1 MWSQKALE
9 HQGDSNFSSSMGEY
23 GPFLLRDL
31 FILQVVR
38 LVFTYNF
45 SNCNFKAISNIY
57 SETIFPDL
65 REYLNGS
72 LFDQIELCE
81 NLTDC
86 LTKIEYHTLNPI
98 PGCPSL
104 PEKTFALKTKGTLT
118 KHCSG
123 YTETQRNNTLDMKQD
138 IKSICLNQT
147 SQIQWLW
154 FSLAQTPEY

>member
-1 MWSQKALE
+1 V
-9 HQGDSNFSSSMGEY
+9 
-23 GPFLLRDL
+23 LLRDL
-31 FILQVVR
+31 FILQVVG

-45 SNCNFKAISNIY
+45 SNCNFKEISNTY
-57 SETIFPDL
+57 SEIIYPDL

-72 LFDQIELCE
+72 LFDQIEFCE

-104 PEKTFALKTKGTLT
+104 PEKIFALKTKGTLT
-118 KHCSG
+118 KHCPG
-123 YTETQRNNTLDMKQD
+123 YSETQRNNTLDMKQD
-138 IKSICLNQT
+138 LKSICLNQT

-154 FSLAQTPEY
+154 FSLLQTPEY